1 MIWSIKFDPRA
12 QKEFKKLD
20 KNAQRRIIAYLKE
33 KISCAEDPRLFGAA
47 LTGNKAGLWRY
58 RLGEYRIICQIK
70 DDQFIVLVLKV
81 GHRKSIY
88 Q

>member
-33 KISCAEDPRLFGAA
+33 KISCAEDPRRFGAA

-58 RLGEYRIICQIK
+58 RLGEYRIICQIE